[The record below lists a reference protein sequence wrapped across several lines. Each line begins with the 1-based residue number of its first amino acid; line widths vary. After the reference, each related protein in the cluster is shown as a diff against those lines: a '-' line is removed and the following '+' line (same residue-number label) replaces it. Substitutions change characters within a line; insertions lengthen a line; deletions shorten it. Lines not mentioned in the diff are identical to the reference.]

1 MPIKREFK
9 PKDGSIGFV
18 EVLTDEQNEKRT
30 EALKRSPDVN
40 KLGQPLIL
48 DGGRTKVY
56 FKPGSNFEERSK
68 HFLEIHKQFNP

>member
-1 MPIKREFK
+1 MPVQRIYK
-9 PKDGSIGFV
+9 PKDGGIGLV
-18 EVLTDEQNEKRT
+18 EVLTLEQEVTRT

>member
-1 MPIKREFK
+1 MPLKRIFK
-9 PKDGSIGFV
+9 PKDGSISIK
-18 EVLTDEQNEKRT
+18 EVLTLEQEITRT
-30 EALKRSPDVN
+30 DALKRTPDVN

-68 HFLEIHKQFNP
+68 HFIETYKQFNP

>member
-1 MPIKREFK
+1 MPIKRIFK
-9 PKDGSIGFV
+9 PKDGSISIK
-18 EVLTDEQNEKRT
+18 EVLTLEQEITRT
-30 EALKRSPDVN
+30 DALKRTPDVN

-68 HFLEIHKQFNP
+68 HFIETYNKFNQ